1 MLLPRTVSE
10 NRVPSFLVG
19 TLMLQASLAALVG
32 LFFGL
37 SPYKFGSQS
46 EETAVAFVQDN
57 QVKTEP
63 EAIQPSSSDTVVQ
76 STQVE
81 EVIAETTS
89 PILDANEASA
99 AVPEQVPAPQIEA
112 TAPEGKQIVHVVA
125 AGDTLTKI
133 WKTHGATVAGAL
145 AASRALKELDANL
158 PGLRGG
164 EKLELTLTE
173 TGDISQMKRR
183 LKDGRVLILEG
194 DSAGYRARF
203 EGGAFDERER
213 VASGTIRSSFAAAA
227 SSNDVPYEVVDQLV
241 DLFGG
246 RVEFRKD
253 LRQGDSFS
261 VIYQERRDTA
271 GELVALGHVQAASL
285 KIDGKLLVAVRHQS
299 KSGQAMYFDENGEP
313 LGNYFLRYPVQFTRI
328 SSVFANARFHPV
340 LQRNRPHNGVDFAA
354 PIGTPVRSVA
364 DGVVTQVGYFGGG
377 GNTIKIQHD
386 DRYSTAYLHLSRFAK
401 GLKKGS
407 RISRGQVIGAVGAT
421 GLATGPHLHFS
432 LYDRGK
438 YVNPMNA
445 QLPKMPRNGERVSA
459 SYLQATLQTLKK
471 QHEEVRLAALLSE
484 GRHG

>member
-1 MLLPRTVSE
+1 
-10 NRVPSFLVG
+10 
-19 TLMLQASLAALVG
+19 MLQAGLAAVVG

-37 SPYKFGSQS
+37 SPYRLIGRTEQ
-46 EETAVAFVQDN
+46 TTVAFVPEQ
-57 QVKTEP
+57 TERETPIQESANSITEQAPAQALIQETAPPPMEFAESAPVVSDPMP
-63 EAIQPSSSDTVVQ
+63 EA
-76 STQVE
+76 
-81 EVIAETTS
+81 
-89 PILDANEASA
+89 
-99 AVPEQVPAPQIEA
+99 QIETPRA
-112 TAPEGKQIVHVVA
+112 TSKQIIHVVA

-145 AASRALKELDANL
+145 AASSALKELDSGL

-164 EKLELTLTE
+164 EKLELTLSE

-194 DSAGYRARF
+194 SASGYRARF
-203 EGGAFDERER
+203 EGGAFEEKER

-261 VIYQERRDTA
+261 VIYQERRDSE

-299 KSGQAMYFDENGEP
+299 KNGQVMYFDESGEP

-328 SSVFANARFHPV
+328 SSVFTNARLHPV

-354 PIGTPVRSVA
+354 PVGTPVRSVA

-445 QLPKMPRNGERVSA
+445 QLPKMPNNGERVSA
-459 SYLQATLQTLKK
+459 AYLQTTLQTLKK
-471 QHEEVRLAALLSE
+471 QHEEVRMAALLSE
-484 GRHG
+484 GQHG